1 MWHYGHITLVLFLM
15 EYEILYEEIFILAMV
30 AKPIAKV
37 HSKPQ
42 NKTKQT
48 DQSGRLEVI
57 QWD

>member
-1 MWHYGHITLVLFLM
+1 M

-42 NKTKQT
+42 NKTKQN
-48 DQSGRLEVI
+48 RLTSLAGWKWFSEI
-57 QWD
+57 SKNIKPTYD

>member
-1 MWHYGHITLVLFLM
+1 MWHYGHITLVLLLM
-15 EYEILYEEIFILAMV
+15 EYEILYEEILILAMV

>member
-1 MWHYGHITLVLFLM
+1 M

>member
-1 MWHYGHITLVLFLM
+1 M
-15 EYEILYEEIFILAMV
+15 EYEILYEEIFIL
-30 AKPIAKV
+30 AKV

-57 QWD
+57 Q

>member
-1 MWHYGHITLVLFLM
+1 MWHYGHITLILLLM

>member
-1 MWHYGHITLVLFLM
+1 M

-42 NKTKQT
+42 NKTKQN
-48 DQSGRLEVI
+48 RLTSLAG
-57 QWD
+57 WK

>member
-1 MWHYGHITLVLFLM
+1 M

-42 NKTKQT
+42 N
-48 DQSGRLEVI
+48 RLTSLAG
-57 QWD
+57 WK

>member
-1 MWHYGHITLVLFLM
+1 MWHYGHITLVLLLM